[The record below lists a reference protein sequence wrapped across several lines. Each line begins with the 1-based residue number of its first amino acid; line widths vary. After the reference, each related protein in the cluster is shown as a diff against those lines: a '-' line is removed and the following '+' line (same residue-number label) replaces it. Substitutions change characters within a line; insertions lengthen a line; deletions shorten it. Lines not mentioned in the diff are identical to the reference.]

1 MCSVAY
7 IRSANEDSIKW
18 LPIIWA
24 AAQYAL
30 SERWPAHMEYF
41 GRVACKD
48 F

>member
-7 IRSANEDSIKW
+7 IRSANEDSIKG